1 MSSEKLTPQELAFIR
16 KQYAGQN
23 VDQYEIGAE
32 QQFQKDIL
40 LGLADSWARYLALD
54 GEQREEA
61 LKYFEIMVRGES
73 AGLTEEERIEKRGL
87 RSES

>member
-1 MSSEKLTPQELAFIR
+1 MMSFKLTPQELAAIR

-61 LKYFEIMVRGES
+61 LKYFETIVRGLS
-73 AGLTEEERIEKRGL
+73 AGLIKD
-87 RSES
+87 

>member
-1 MSSEKLTPQELAFIR
+1 MSFKLTPQELAAIR

-32 QQFQKDIL
+32 KQFQKDIL
-40 LGLADSWARYLALD
+40 LGRRVAVRWARYLALD
-54 GEQREEA
+54 GEQMEEA
-61 LKYFEIMVRGES
+61 LKIFEIMVRGFQQS
-73 AGLTEEERIEKRGL
+73 CQRKRGL

>member
-1 MSSEKLTPQELAFIR
+1 MSFKLTPQELAAIR

-40 LGLADSWARYLALD
+40 LGLADSWASYLAWVATLD
-54 GEQREEA
+54 GEQLEA
-61 LKYFEIMVRGES
+61 LKYCETIVRGLS
-73 AGLTEEERIEKRGL
+73 AGLIKD
-87 RSES
+87 

>member
-1 MSSEKLTPQELAFIR
+1 MSFKLTPQELAAIR

-61 LKYFEIMVRGES
+61 LKYFETIVRGLS
-73 AGLTEEERIEKRGL
+73 AGLIKD
-87 RSES
+87 